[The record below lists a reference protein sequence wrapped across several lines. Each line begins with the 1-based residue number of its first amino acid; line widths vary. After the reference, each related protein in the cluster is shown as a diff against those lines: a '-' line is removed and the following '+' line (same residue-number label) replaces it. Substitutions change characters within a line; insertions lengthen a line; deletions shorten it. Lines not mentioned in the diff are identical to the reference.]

1 MFGKFIIIRT
11 KIKAIISKIKGTY
24 DYIMWCYKKE
34 QASKVIKAWRKMAKK
49 IYKAHIIYYYNTRQ
63 NKWVIVLK
71 KNEHNVPEEQL
82 YLLRNVLKYNYNQD
96 IKYVVIE
103 RSN

>member
-24 DYIMWCYKKE
+24 DYIMWCYEKE

-49 IYKAHIIYYYNTRQ
+49 TYNAHIIYYYNTRQ

-71 KNEHNVPEEQL
+71 KNGHNVPEKQL

-96 IKYVVIE
+96 IKYVVI
-103 RSN
+103 